1 MSAQQLV
8 ALAIFSLVSAIT
20 PGPNNFFVLNCS
32 VVFGWRRA
40 LPAWCGV
47 CVGFFLMLVAVGAGL
62 RELFIA
68 YPVAY
73 TVLKIVSVCYL
84 LYLSWR
90 VATADT
96 TGPDDN
102 PRDARP
108 ITFSQMVLF
117 QWVNPKAWAMG
128 LTAFAVYA
136 PASVSF
142 PIVLLVASIFAIIC
156 IPSVGVWVLLGMP
169 IRRIINE
176 PKKLRAFNFTMAALL
191 VASMYPILFD

>member
-73 TVLKIVSVCYL
+73 TVLKVVSVCYL

-90 VATADT
+90 VATAAPRSRRQPLRRA
-96 TGPDDN
+96 PDNFFADVC
-102 PRDARP
+102 
-108 ITFSQMVLF
+108 FSGSIQ
-117 QWVNPKAWAMG
+117 KRGRWA
-128 LTAFAVYA
+128 
-136 PASVSF
+136 
-142 PIVLLVASIFAIIC
+142 
-156 IPSVGVWVLLGMP
+156 
-169 IRRIINE
+169 
-176 PKKLRAFNFTMAALL
+176 
-191 VASMYPILFD
+191 